1 MLSSQVS
8 VVDLYK
14 IVGFIGGPFI
24 VIPASLASAESAAES
39 ASTKFLSFIETVVEL
54 TVVVVPSTFK
64 LPRITTSPESPTG
77 NGLIYKNPA
86 LSVVLNVLPS
96 NFKLSTVKEDNPV
109 TFESKCV
116 TTLLSAITVFI
127 LVPPWNVSV
136 SVSKSTES
144 TPPASPV
151 IANCVATFA
160 TPAAVS

>member
-1 MLSSQVS
+1 MLSCHVS
-8 VVDLYK
+8 VADLYK

-39 ASTKFLSFIETVVEL
+39 ASTMFLSFIETVVEL

-77 NGLIYKNPA
+77 NGLIYKNPE
-86 LSVVLNVLPS
+86 LSVVLNVFPS
-96 NFKLSTVKEDNPV
+96 NFKLSTVSEDYPV

-116 TTLLSAITVFI
+116 VTLLSVIRVFI
-127 LVPPWNVSV
+127 FVPPLNTSV

-144 TPPASPV
+144 TPPASPL
-151 IANCVATFA
+151 IA
-160 TPAAVS
+160 S